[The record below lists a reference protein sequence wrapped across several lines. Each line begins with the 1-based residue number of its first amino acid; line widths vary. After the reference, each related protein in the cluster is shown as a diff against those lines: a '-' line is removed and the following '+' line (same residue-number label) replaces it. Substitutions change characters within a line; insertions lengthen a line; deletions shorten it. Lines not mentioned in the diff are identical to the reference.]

1 MSGSRATC
9 RAILLLVAA
18 ASAHAIAVP
27 RAQKLQTP
35 SLKTPGGQSI
45 ESLFPGLLAK
55 VDRHD
60 LQLQQLRAENAEL
73 RKSFGDMRR
82 NCTKVEEEVRTV
94 RAETASLVRVDRRR
108 KLQETNRCT
117 GESLQAMLQVCCA
130 GGEGA
135 GGHRRF
141 LQGQGCD
148 AIPSS
153 CSASCGP
160 AFVDYYEGCQGIIEA
175 LEADERADFD
185 TLYGECKESEQAKAV
200 MLAGATPAMMFKM
213 EIVETDSEQVRAPS
227 RVRNPAQKMLPV
239 WEPARNASRVRT
251 PPPPENATA
260 GREETLTAPSAQ
272 AAAEMLGGLGRPVLL
287 PPGGGLPPPRLGDPG
302 ASSGEHQPPRQGEGG
317 SGAAVGVSEFRR
329 VCSRANLTACAPPC
343 NPASDGFLLSVR
355 GRDCQRTA

>member
-1 MSGSRATC
+1 
-9 RAILLLVAA
+9 VAA

-27 RAQKLQTP
+27 RAQKIQTP
-35 SLKTPGGQSI
+35 SPKTHGGQSI

-55 VDRHD
+55 VDSHD

-82 NCTKVEEEVRTV
+82 NRTKVEEEVRTV

-160 AFVDYYEGCQGIIEA
+160 AFVEYYEGCQGIIEA
-175 LEADERADFD
+175 LAADEKADFD

-200 MLAGATPAMMFKM
+200 MLAGAQPAMMFKM

-227 RVRNPAQKMLPV
+227 MRYTQQKGRLV
-239 WEPARNASRVRT
+239 
-251 PPPPENATA
+251 ATN
-260 GREETLTAPSAQ
+260 
-272 AAAEMLGGLGRPVLL
+272 
-287 PPGGGLPPPRLGDPG
+287 
-302 ASSGEHQPPRQGEGG
+302 
-317 SGAAVGVSEFRR
+317 
-329 VCSRANLTACAPPC
+329 C
-343 NPASDGFLLSVR
+343 
-355 GRDCQRTA
+355 

>member
-55 VDRHD
+55 VDSHD

-160 AFVDYYEGCQGIIEA
+160 AFVEYYEGCQGIIEA
-175 LEADERADFD
+175 LAADEKADFD

-239 WEPARNASRVRT
+239 WEPARNGSRVRT
-251 PPPPENATA
+251 PPPQKMP
-260 GREETLTAPSAQ
+260 LQ
-272 AAAEMLGGLGRPVLL
+272 
-287 PPGGGLPPPRLGDPG
+287 
-302 ASSGEHQPPRQGEGG
+302 
-317 SGAAVGVSEFRR
+317 VGKKR
-329 VCSRANLTACAPPC
+329 
-343 NPASDGFLLSVR
+343 
-355 GRDCQRTA
+355 